1 MKRVVIILI
10 ALVAVLLVAGAVIVR
25 LTSEDRADGV
35 IACFDLPPGDIDKV
49 FTVKVAPSIKELRI
63 VLADRDGRL
72 WLHDYH
78 FIVTAPD
85 GQQLCE
91 SSGSMSMSR
100 RNFLRMPEPIEDEK
114 AKFAVEDGGEFVLK
128 LKAKVGGQATQLI
141 VCGVEE
147 AGYRP
152 VESLDDASRRLKA
165 NPDDR
170 AAQQLV
176 RAVLRDPRLDEPNV
190 RKLLG
195 QLGEMPTL
203 ACRPI
208 YKVNAPAMVE
218 LRGSQKL
225 LEGYG
230 RLWAR
235 VGHEWGVEIDGAPVC
250 RIGQFRAGNGGSSS
264 TRQNL
269 GMLIGKQAGEHR
281 LRFYFLAT
289 WTSQHQE
296 RTCKLIG
303 PETEVR
309 VVEKLPDGYLRA
321 VTNDKLDANVRACF
335 SLNFNQNSPG
345 RRGDNWL
352 RRNSSLGCPL
362 SIVKPLPIALGHD
375 IYVSVN
381 GSEPRL
387 FDSYRG
393 AGRWFQTHASWTA
406 AGAGQT
412 QERVRSSC
420 FSISGSQP
428 EFGKPGTYSVR
439 FILRPSEDAAL
450 TNIDSR
456 EYWGGTYESPNY
468 EFEYVKD

>member
-10 ALVAVLLVAGAVIVR
+10 ALVAVLLVAGAITVR
-25 LTSEDRADGV
+25 LTSEDRADGE
-35 IACFDLPPGDIDKV
+35 IARFDLPPGDIDKV

-63 VLADRDGRL
+63 VLADGGGRL
-72 WLHDYH
+72 RLADYR
-78 FIVTAPD
+78 FVITGPD
-85 GQQLCE
+85 GQQQYE
-91 SSGSMSMSR
+91 GSGGMSLSG
-100 RNFLRMPEPIEDEK
+100 RNFLRMPKPIEDEK
-114 AKFAVEDGGEFVLK
+114 AKFAVEDGGELVLK
-128 LKAKVGGQATQLI
+128 FKAKVGGQATQLI
-141 VCGVEE
+141 VRGVEE

-176 RAVLRDPRLDEPNV
+176 RAVLRDPRLDEPSV

-203 ACRPI
+203 ACRPV
-208 YKVNAPAMVE
+208 YKVNAPAIIE
-218 LRGSQKL
+218 LRGGQKL
-225 LEGYG
+225 LDGYG

-235 VGHEWGVEIDGAPVC
+235 VGHEWGIEIDGAPVC
-250 RIGQFRAGNGGSSS
+250 RMGQFRAGSGGSWS
-264 TRQNL
+264 TRANL

-289 WTSQHQE
+289 WTSQGQE

-321 VTNDKLDANVRACF
+321 VTNDQLDANVRACF
-335 SLNFNQNSPG
+335 DLNFNPINWD
-345 RRGDNWL
+345 RGDNWL
-352 RRNSSLGCPL
+352 RRSSSLGCPL

-375 IYVSVN
+375 IFVSVN

-387 FDSYRG
+387 FDSYLG
-393 AGRWFQTHASWTA
+393 DGRWFQSRASGTA

-412 QERVRSSC
+412 QTRIKRG
-420 FSISGSQP
+420 FLGISGSQP

-456 EYWGGTYESPNY
+456 EYWGGTYESPSY
-468 EFEYVKD
+468 EFEYVTD